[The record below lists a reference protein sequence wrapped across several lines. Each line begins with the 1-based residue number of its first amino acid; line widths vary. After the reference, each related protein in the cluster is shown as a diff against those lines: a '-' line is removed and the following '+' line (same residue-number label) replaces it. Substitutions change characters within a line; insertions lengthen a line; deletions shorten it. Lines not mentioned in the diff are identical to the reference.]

1 VIAAS
6 AAGPVLLAH
15 QGGWDEI
22 LLIAGPIV
30 LIMGLLW
37 LAKRR
42 VDHAASLRGTGGAD
56 TGGDAGDPAGRGD
69 GVGARTDHRPDAG

>member
-1 VIAAS
+1 VNTLS
-6 AAGPVLLAH
+6 AVTTVLLAH

-30 LIMGLLW
+30 IIVGLLW

-42 VDHAASLRGTGGAD
+42 VDHAASLHGPGGLHA
-56 TGGDAGDPAGRGD
+56 
-69 GVGARTDHRPDAG
+69 DHRNGHSPADPD